1 MMPRWGSPL
10 EAIFF
15 SWFFL
20 PYWRQEQRSQTPA
33 LDTFDAMHLFF
44 ALAALL
50 TFAPATATQDL
61 CPKDEYACL
70 DIINASQCLAQ
81 LVIQKMSPLTKENI
95 IKCVETEGVA
105 SNLPGAQKVR

>member
-1 MMPRWGSPL
+1 
-10 EAIFF
+10 
-15 SWFFL
+15 
-20 PYWRQEQRSQTPA
+20 
-33 LDTFDAMHLFF
+33 MHLFF

-105 SNLPGAQKVR
+105 SNLPGAQKLCRCPGCHTEPINAAIREMFPLPCV